1 MKIRTQFII
10 NMVVLGIILLLVSA
24 GVIITN
30 QWVENIR
37 RQEELAAQI
46 GRGAYELGYLANDYL
61 LYRESQQASRWESKF
76 DSLSNHLSNLQV
88 GTPEQQVLLAKIK
101 TNQQRLKAVFGE
113 VQASI
118 ESAPETQQ
126 AGFDEK
132 LMRYSWSRLAVQNQ
146 GLIFDTSRLEGMLSD
161 QEHQLERLARLLNF
175 VLIGMLG
182 VFLLVNYG
190 LTFRRIL
197 QAMATLQAG
206 FRIIGSGALD
216 YGISVK
222 NEDEIGELFH
232 AFNQMTANLKKEMG
246 SKADL
251 EIEIIEHRRAEEE
264 SRSLARFPTENPY
277 PVLRAQHD
285 GRVIY
290 ANAASYELLKMWDC
304 GINGYLPAEL
314 KDLISVILDHGS
326 DKSVDVPCN
335 DRVYSIMLV
344 PIVDCEYVNLYGS
357 DITARK
363 RAEEKMQRSEAM
375 LRAVLDQMP
384 SGVTVRDASS
394 GELVLS
400 NARSQEILSTLVDT
414 PSHFA
419 QYRGFHADGQ
429 PYQNEDWPLS
439 RSIATGEVIHGEEVD
454 CKRSDETW
462 MTLRINSAPVRDLQ
476 GQIAL
481 GVGVF
486 DDITERKRTNE
497 ALHALTED
505 LRRSNAELEQF
516 AYVASHDLQEPLR
529 MISSYVQLLGRRYQ
543 GKLDSDADEFINFAV
558 DGAKRMQNLINDLLE
573 YSRVGTRGNPLTP
586 VSAEGLLKVALTN
599 LQFLIE
605 DSGASITH
613 EPLPVIKG
621 DPSQL
626 VMVFQNLL
634 GNAIKFRGSK
644 APCIHIGAQR
654 QENEWVFS
662 VRDNGIGIDP
672 KFAERIFVIF
682 QRLNDRA
689 AYPGTGIGLAICKR
703 VIQRHGG
710 RIWVESTPD
719 EGATF
724 YFILPVKE
732 TL

>member
-1 MKIRTQFII
+1 MKLRTQFII
-10 NMVVLGIILLLVSA
+10 NMVVLGSILLLVSA
-24 GVIITN
+24 VMIVPSRL
-30 QWVENIR
+30 VENTR
-37 RQEELAAQI
+37 HQQKLATQI
-46 GRGAYELGYLANDYL
+46 EREAYELGYLANNYL
-61 LYRESQQASRWESKF
+61 LYRERQQASRWESKF
-76 DSLSNHLSNLQV
+76 DSFSNHLSNLQV
-88 GTPEQQVLLAKIK
+88 GTPEQQVLLAQIK
-101 TNQQRLKAVFGE
+101 TNQQRLKAVFGK

-118 ESAPETQQ
+118 ESAPEMQQ

-132 LMRYSWSRLAVQNQ
+132 LMGDSWSRLAVQNQ

-161 QEHQLERLARLLNF
+161 QEHQLERLARLLSF
-175 VLIGMLG
+175 VLIGSLG
-182 VFLLVNYG
+182 IFLLVNYR

-197 QAMATLQAG
+197 QGIATLQAG

-216 YGISVK
+216 YDISVK

-232 AFNQMTANLKKEMG
+232 AFNQMTANLKKEMA

-251 EIEIIEHRRAEEE
+251 ETEIIEHRWAEEE

-277 PVLRAQHD
+277 PLLRAQHD

-314 KDLISVILDHGS
+314 KDLIRVILDHGS

-357 DITARK
+357 DITERK
-363 RAEEKMQRSEAM
+363 RAEEKTQRSEAM

-419 QYRGFHADGQ
+419 QYRGFHADGR

-439 RSIATGEVIHGEEVD
+439 RSIATGEVIRGEEVD

-497 ALHALTED
+497 ALHDLTED

-558 DGAKRMQNLINDLLE
+558 DGAKRMQNLINDLLA
-573 YSRVGTRGNPLTP
+573 YSRVGTRADPLMP

-599 LQFLIE
+599 IQFLIE

-626 VMVFQNLL
+626 IMVFQNLL
-634 GNAIKFRGSK
+634 GNAIKFRGSE

-654 QENEWVFS
+654 QANEWVFS

-682 QRLNDRA
+682 QRLNDRT

-710 RIWVESTPD
+710 RIWVESTPG

-724 YFILPVKE
+724 YFTLPVKE
-732 TL
+732 TI